1 MLVVGRDA
9 PVVAA
14 LEPIE
19 QERER
24 RRLVRARE
32 EARPR
37 LAAGDGARVRVE
49 LVLRRLRAARGRAGV
64 GVGGKGERARETS
77 RVTPNARPR
86 KTHADGT
93 LARDPYLYLSRYAL
107 MKRSSGSLTR
117 SSRRNLCS
125 HVVNALC
132 SDKPLHWWSRSA
144 PHFDCGVGRQTSFPP
159 ACFRQHRRAGCQ
171 PDGRALAH
179 GTQSATGCCVH
190 PVIASNSATNAREPT
205 PGSSHM
211 SRRWRGASI
220 SRGERRSGASVA
232 LRAATARSL
241 APRRTAGT
249 LGGRPAASFGVSGV
263 GLAVATHKSAKRR
276 MLACADGVERR
287 CRRRVL
293 NPPPAR

>member
-1 MLVVGRDA
+1 
-9 PVVAA
+9 
-14 LEPIE
+14 
-19 QERER
+19 
-24 RRLVRARE
+24 
-32 EARPR
+32 
-37 LAAGDGARVRVE
+37 
-49 LVLRRLRAARGRAGV
+49 
-64 GVGGKGERARETS
+64 
-77 RVTPNARPR
+77 
-86 KTHADGT
+86 
-93 LARDPYLYLSRYAL
+93 

-179 GTQSATGCCVH
+179 GTQSATGCCAH

-249 LGGRPAASFGVSGV
+249 LGGRPAVSFGVSGV
-263 GLAVATHKSAKRR
+263 GLAVARHKSAKRR

-293 NPPPAR
+293 NPPPREMTCSFAVRLFQTRLRTVVCRSAVGNHRLHGLPSLSRAAHELRGARARAWASRRRCSSSPRP